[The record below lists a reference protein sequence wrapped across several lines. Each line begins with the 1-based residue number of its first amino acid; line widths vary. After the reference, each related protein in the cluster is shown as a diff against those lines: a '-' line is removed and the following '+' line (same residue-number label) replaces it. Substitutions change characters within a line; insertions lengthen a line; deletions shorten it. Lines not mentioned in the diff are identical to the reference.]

1 MKHTDTIAAFCTAPG
16 GALAIIRISGPEA
29 LRLAETVWHSSRKL
43 SAEHPRV
50 LTFGRV
56 RLEDGEG
63 LGETCLAVYMPGPAS
78 YTGEDIVEIQ
88 CHGGACAPRRILSR
102 LLANGARL
110 AEPGE
115 FTKRAFLNG
124 KMDLT
129 EAEAVA
135 DLIGAK
141 SEAAFRLAERQLSG
155 ALGRKVR
162 SAKEEIFLIL
172 AEIESRLDFP
182 EEDLDWQTP
191 ARIVERINKVKS
203 SLEQLLAGR
212 DRSAVIRNGV
222 RLAIAGSP
230 NVGKSSL
237 LNLLLGYE
245 RAIVTD
251 IPGTTRD
258 TLSEQAVLRGISVDL
273 TDTAGI
279 RDQVADAVEG
289 FGVERSRDTL
299 KLSEVVFW
307 VFDASRDPQD
317 DLEAMK
323 KEVPAGTKAIAIWNK
338 CDLAPEGFT
347 PPDTG
352 CPAVCVSVK
361 EETGMEAL
369 LNAFET
375 AVWGSGDKSIP
386 ECAVSERHAGALER
400 AVSLLEMAIPETE
413 AEMYELTAENLRAAR
428 QELAE
433 ITGEST
439 APDVLDDIFSR
450 FCIGK

>member
-1 MKHTDTIAAFCTAPG
+1 MKEYNDTIAAFCTAPG

-29 LRLAETVWHSSRKL
+29 LRAAHAVWHSPRGL
-43 SAEHPRV
+43 SADQPRV
-50 LTFGRV
+50 LTFGHV
-56 RLEDGEG
+56 RLEDGSA
-63 LGETCLAVYMPGPAS
+63 GETCLAVYMPGPAS
-78 YTGEDIVEIQ
+78 YTGEDVVELQ
-88 CHGGACAPRRILSR
+88 CHGGSCAPRRLLSR
-102 LLANGARL
+102 LLSSGVRM

-155 ALGRKVR
+155 ALGKKIRG
-162 SAKEEIFLIL
+162 SMEEIFLIL

-191 ARIVERINKVKS
+191 AQIVERINLIKTGLKT
-203 SLEQLLAGR
+203 LLDSR
-212 DRSAVIRNGV
+212 DRTAILRDGV

-237 LNLLLGYE
+237 LNLLLGYD

-258 TLSEQAVLRGISVDL
+258 TLSEQAVLRGIPVEL

-279 RDQVADAVEG
+279 REEVSDAVEG
-289 FGVERSRDTL
+289 FGVERSRSTL
-299 KLSEVVFW
+299 KRSEIIFW
-307 VFDASRDPQD
+307 LFDSSRDPEE
-317 DLEAMK
+317 DLDALQREI
-323 KEVPAGTKAIAIWNK
+323 PAGSRVIAVWNK
-338 CDLAPEGFT
+338 SDLAPEGFT
-347 PPDTG
+347 PPEMDH
-352 CPAVCVSVK
+352 PSVMVSVK
-361 EETGMEAL
+361 NEQGIEAL
-369 LNAFET
+369 LEQFET
-375 AVWGSGDKSIP
+375 AVWGNGEKNIP
-386 ECAVSERHAGALER
+386 DCAVSERHAAALEQ
-400 AVSLLEMAIPETE
+400 AISLLEMAIPETE
-413 AEMYELTAENLRAAR
+413 AEMYELAAENLRGAR
-428 QELAE
+428 QELAA

>member
-1 MKHTDTIAAFCTAPG
+1 MEQYNDTIAAFCTAPG
-16 GALAIIRISGPEA
+16 GALSIIRVSGPEA
-29 LRLAETVWHSSRKL
+29 LTVAKKVWTSSREL
-43 SAEHPRV
+43 SAENPRI

-56 RLEDGEG
+56 KLENGET
-63 LGETCLAVYMPGPAS
+63 GETCLAVYMPGPAS
-78 YTGEDIVEIQ
+78 YTGEDVVELQ
-88 CHGGACAPRRILSR
+88 CHGGTCAPRRLLSR
-102 LLANGARL
+102 LLANGARH
-110 AEPGE
+110 ADPGE

-155 ALGRKVR
+155 ALGNKIRG
-162 SAKEEIFLIL
+162 AMEEIYLIL
-172 AEIESRLDFP
+172 AEMESRLDFP

-191 ARIVERINKVKS
+191 AQIVARICKIKEN
-203 SLEQLLAGR
+203 LEGLLAGR
-212 DRSAVIRNGV
+212 DRSAIIRDGV

-237 LNLLLGYE
+237 LNLLLGFD

-279 RDQVADAVEG
+279 REHVSDAVEG

-299 KLSEVVFW
+299 KRSEIVFW
-307 VFDASRDPQD
+307 LFDATRNWEN
-317 DLEAMK
+317 DLAAMK
-323 KEVPAGTKAIAIWNK
+323 KEIPPSAHIITVWNK
-338 CDLAPEGFT
+338 CDLAEKSFC

-352 CPAVCVSVK
+352 FPSVCISVK
-361 EETGMEAL
+361 NETGLDQL
-369 LNAFET
+369 LDAFES
-375 AVWGSGDKSIP
+375 AVWNGGDKSIP
-386 ECAVSERHAGALER
+386 ECSVSERHAVALEK
-400 AVSLLEMAIPETE
+400 AVELLSISIPVTEEEMF
-413 AEMYELTAENLRAAR
+413 ELGAENLRSAR
-428 QELAE
+428 KELAA

-439 APDVLDDIFSR
+439 EPDILDDIFSR